1 MDIGDSISSGRPTEK
16 SYWRIYWQDDFET
29 PEAASELLK
38 MLAFV
43 TGLISL
49 RGNKLIKNTANSA
62 ENNGQHFAISR
73 YYMRSKELYEYNYI
87 TYTIV

>member
-1 MDIGDSISSGRPTEK
+1 MDIGDSISSGRPTER
-16 SYWRIYWQDDFET
+16 SYWGIYWQDDSET
-29 PEAASELLK
+29 PGAGTELLK

-62 ENNGQHFAISR
+62 ENNGQHFVISR
-73 YYMRSKELYEYNYI
+73 YYTRRFTRI
-87 TYTIV
+87 TILPTIV